1 MLILHKEFPKSML
14 TILFTYVNSI
24 DRMAMIYKQVLIL
37 NQNFEPLS
45 VCTVKRAV
53 VMMYLGKALIVETLD
68 GYILRSEKSEVF
80 VPSVIRLGYYVKVPI
95 KRIMLTRKNII
106 KRDGGLCQY
115 CGGKRGQMTVDHV
128 VPKIFGGED
137 TWENLVCACHE
148 CNNRKGHHYPG
159 QVGLMLVKKPRRP
172 NHITFIRQFV
182 GVSDNRWRQ
191 YLFMD

>member
-24 DRMAMIYKQVLIL
+24 NSMAMIYKQVLML

-53 VMMYLGKALIVETLD
+53 IMMYLGKAQIVETLD

-80 VPSVIRLGYYVKVPI
+80 VPSVIRLDYYVKVPI

-128 VPKIFGGED
+128 VP
-137 TWENLVCACHE
+137 
-148 CNNRKGHHYPG
+148 
-159 QVGLMLVKKPRRP
+159 
-172 NHITFIRQFV
+172 
-182 GVSDNRWRQ
+182 
-191 YLFMD
+191 